1 MVPRMDVVI
10 VLPWPPSVNR
20 YYRSISKGKLAGRV
34 LVSQEGRT
42 YRQEVA
48 VMLDRRRLP
57 MIRDRMRISIEAFPP
72 DRRRRDLDNLLK
84 ASLDALVFGVP
95 IAFLLLFVY
104 VFGGAI
110 EDDSLI
116 DDLRIRRGEVREGG
130 ELRIHIQGM
139 HEA

>member
-34 LVSQEGRT
+34 LVSQEGRAF
-42 YRQEVA
+42 RQEVA
-48 VMLDRRRLP
+48 AMLERRQMRPIKDRLRVT
-57 MIRDRMRISIEAFPP
+57 IAAYPP

-84 ASLDALVFGVP
+84 ASLDALVFG
-95 IAFLLLFVY
+95 
-104 VFGGAI
+104 GAI
-110 EDDSLI
+110 EDDSQI
-116 DDLRIRRGEVREGG
+116 DDLRIWRGEVREGG

-139 HEA
+139 ES

>member
-1 MVPRMDVVI
+1 MIGHRN
-10 VLPWPPSVNR
+10 PW
-20 YYRSISKGKLAGRV
+20 
-34 LVSQEGRT
+34 
-42 YRQEVA
+42 
-48 VMLDRRRLP
+48 
-57 MIRDRMRISIEAFPP
+57 RDRAS
-72 DRRRRDLDNLLK
+72 NL
-84 ASLDALVFGVP
+84 
-95 IAFLLLFVY
+95 

>member
-84 ASLDALVFGVP
+84 ASLDALVFG
-95 IAFLLLFVY
+95 
-104 VFGGAI
+104 GAI

>member
-20 YYRSISKGKLAGRV
+20 YYRSLSKGKLAGRV
-34 LVSQEGRT
+34 LVSQEGRA

-57 MIRDRMRISIEAFPP
+57 MIRDRMKVTIDACPP

-84 ASLDALVFGVP
+84 ASLDALVFG
-95 IAFLLLFVY
+95 
-104 VFGGAI
+104 GAI
-110 EDDSLI
+110 QDDSLI

-139 HEA
+139 EEA

>member
-20 YYRSISKGKLAGRV
+20 YYRSISKGNLAGRV
-34 LVSQEGRT
+34 LVSQAGRT
-42 YRQEVA
+42 YREEVA
-48 VMLDRRRLP
+48 LLLYRRRLP
-57 MIRDRMRISIEAFPP
+57 MIRDRIRISIEAFPP

-84 ASLDALVFGVP
+84 ASLDAL
-95 IAFLLLFVY
+95 

-139 HEA
+139 EEA